1 MILDQRCYDN
11 DDNDDGSF
19 ISMTRLSPWPPRPP
33 PHRCQ
38 PAWPWLGCGE
48 KWRKI
53 INVQDHNVRVSCT
66 RAQKGQTSHLRAS
79 AWWLR
84 CGGLAPSQ
92 CQCHVHSVQ
101 CPQVPGSSTHWPVVP
116 TPPPPLTPVTHHG
129 LLQPPGQ
136 PRAAAQ
142 TGLRQLPLPRG
153 VHNHHPQG
161 LWRHITRETIH
172 IHPSED

>member
-38 PAWPWLGCGE
+38 AAWPWLGCGE

-53 INVQDHNVRVSCT
+53 INVQDNHVRVSCT
-66 RAQKGQTSHLRAS
+66 RAQKGQTSHLRLVAALWRAGTQS
-79 AWWLR
+79 MSMP
-84 CGGLAPSQ
+84 CP
-92 CQCHVHSVQ
+92 Q
-101 CPQVPGSSTHWPVVP
+101 CPQCPVVPGSSTHWPVVP
-116 TPPPPLTPVTHHG
+116 TPPPPLTPVTRHG

-153 VHNHHPQG
+153 VHNNHPQG
-161 LWRHITRETIH
+161 LWRHITRETVYM
-172 IHPSED
+172 EDSAMLW

>member
-1 MILDQRCYDN
+1 MMTGPLFQWQGCHPGRHGHRPTATQVSAGLAVAGLRRKMEENNKCP
-11 DDNDDGSF
+11 GSQ
-19 ISMTRLSPWPPRPP
+19 
-33 PHRCQ
+33 C
-38 PAWPWLGCGE
+38 
-48 KWRKI
+48 
-53 INVQDHNVRVSCT
+53 VRVSCT

-161 LWRHITRETIH
+161 LWRQITREPIH
-172 IHPSED
+172 IHPSEDLC